1 MKERLRL
8 LNEEVLEKY
17 GAFEIVRRW
26 WRGKYTDGVIIKGLT
41 GWETV
46 TEETIVRPERR
57 FMSIE
62 REKSVSELEEL
73 NFGLN
78 RLKQEGKDVGHLRR
92 ETEEE
97 RWKKEMTEANAR
109 IDQFYER
116 ERKAEENANRSL

>member
-109 IDQFYER
+109 IDRFYEK
-116 ERKAEENANRSL
+116 ERKA